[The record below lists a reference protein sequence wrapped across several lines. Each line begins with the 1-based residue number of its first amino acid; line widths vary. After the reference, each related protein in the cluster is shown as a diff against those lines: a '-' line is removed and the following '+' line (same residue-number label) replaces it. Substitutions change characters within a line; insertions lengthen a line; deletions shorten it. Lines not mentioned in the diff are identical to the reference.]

1 MRNEAIAA
9 LEPLV
14 GEWDLKLTNSWFLE
28 TMDTIVSGGATFRW
42 LDDAFI
48 VWRWWAGD
56 PDEPAVL
63 VIGRSDAREEYTVLS
78 WDSRGVSRVFAMTWG
93 DGHWKIS
100 REDPDFHQRFDATIQ
115 PDRIDMR
122 VEASEDA
129 GQTWRKD
136 FDLILERRRA
146 TEAAT

>member
-1 MRNEAIAA
+1 VRNEVLAS

-14 GEWDLKLTNSWFLE
+14 GTWDLTLTNSWFLE
-28 TMDTIVSGGATFRW
+28 SMETRVSGEATFEW

-56 PDEPAVL
+56 RDEPAVM
-63 VIGRSDAREEYTVLS
+63 VIGRSDARDEFSVLS
-78 WDSRGVSRVFAMTWG
+78 WDSRGVSRVFGMTWG
-93 DGHWKIS
+93 DGVWAVS
-100 REDPDFHQRFDATIQ
+100 REDPDFHQRFEATVG

-122 VEASEDA
+122 VEASDDA

-136 FDLILERRRA
+136 FDLIFERR
-146 TEAAT
+146 TVG